1 MKNKLYKSL
10 FLGISSA
17 IAATASYALI
27 SPKNIEPNNI
37 TTTLLLPK
45 VKSTTTLISLPVVSD
60 PIVSENTDLSD
71 SEPTLINTPV
81 NTPVNIPASTTLAP
95 KLKTVVHKIKKG
107 ESLSSIFSKLKLK
120 QIDLYNI
127 IHAKE
132 NGNQFRSIAANKELI
147 AHIDSNNVLKQLV
160 YKKDFITSI
169 IATRSKEAFD
179 IEVIS
184 TPIEIKIASV
194 QTTIKSSL
202 FLDGKEAGFSDK
214 LTMQLAKIFGW
225 DIDFALSLRKND
237 QITVVYE
244 KLYVDGKEFGT
255 GNILSAEFVNQGT
268 SFTAVRFEDDQGNT
282 GYYTP
287 NGKSMR
293 KAFLRT
299 PVHFARISSHFNLKR
314 KHPVLNK
321 IRAHKGVD
329 YAARTGTAI
338 KSTGNGKIIFR
349 GNKGGYG
356 RVVIVQHGKKYSTL
370 YAHLSKFK
378 KGQRTGSTIKQGQ
391 VIGYVGR
398 SGLAT
403 GSHLHYEF
411 LVNGKHQ
418 NPLTV
423 KLPLSQPIKESL
435 LAKFK
440 QQTQPLVAQ
449 LDKVK
454 ATTLLAENT
463 Q

>member
-17 IAATASYALI
+17 IVATASYALI
-27 SPKNIEPNNI
+27 SPKNIEPSTV
-37 TTTLLLPK
+37 TTTLLLPTI
-45 VKSTTTLISLPVVSD
+45 KST
-60 PIVSENTDLSD
+60 
-71 SEPTLINTPV
+71 PTLSTPQAITAPTISSISTETTSALIG
-81 NTPVNIPASTTLAP
+81 TPIFTTIEP
-95 KLKTVVHKIKKG
+95 KLKTVTHRIEKG

-120 QIDLYNI
+120 QVDLYNI
-127 IHAKE
+127 VHAKE
-132 NGNQFRSIAANKELI
+132 SGKKFTSILPNKELI
-147 AHIDSNNVLKQLV
+147 AHINSNNELQQLV
-160 YKKDFITSI
+160 YKKNRINSV
-169 IATRSKEAFD
+169 IATRSENSFN
-179 IEVIS
+179 IEITS
-184 TPIEIKIASV
+184 LPIEKKITSL

-202 FLDGKEAGFSDK
+202 FLDGKAAGFSDK
-214 LTMQLAKIFGW
+214 LIMQLANIFGW

-244 KLYVDGKEFGT
+244 KLYVEGKEFST
-255 GNILSAEFVNQGT
+255 GNILSAEFINQGT
-268 SFTAVRFEDDQGNT
+268 PFTAVRFEDDQGNA
-282 GYYTP
+282 GYFTP

-299 PVHFARISSHFNLKR
+299 PVDFARISSHFNLKR

-329 YAARTGTAI
+329 YAARTGTAV
-338 KSTGNGKIIFR
+338 KSTGDGKIIFR

-356 RVVIVQHGKKYSTL
+356 RVVIVQHGQKYSTL

-378 KGQRTGSTIKQGQ
+378 KGQKTGSTIKQGQ
-391 VIGYVGR
+391 IIGYVGK

-411 LVNGKHQ
+411 LVNGKHR

-423 KLPLSQPIKESL
+423 KLPLSQPVKKSL
-435 LAKFK
+435 LTKFK
-440 QQTQPLVAQ
+440 EQTQPLVAQ
-449 LDKVK
+449 LDKAK
-454 ATTLLAENT
+454 AMTLLAHNK